1 MSKEIKY
8 PKGQEDAYKAYLDD
22 IQRKMED
29 SEREKTRGRIE
40 LNGLNI
46 YQYYNENERIAN
58 TLSGGKKT
66 IDPKEGK
73 INVKTG
79 APESKLESVV
89 ANLISLNLGTNVEA
103 YDENNIREIE
113 LGMAMEDIIEELDER
128 TLDRELQYSRFLEL
142 MKQGTAYVEVLWD
155 KDLRKKKILKNKNWK
170 GEFLKYEGHLEKLE
184 VAYEGP
190 RRKLMYGPHV
200 WLGSYTIY
208 DMERQPYIFSMEK
221 ISSSECKARFGQFEN
236 YKFVKNKA
244 SEFNK
249 DNGKS
254 IYENNWTLTD
264 YKEGIFEIIKF
275 QDVYNDHIQIFVNG
289 VPMMPMG
296 FPLSFIS
303 PSGYTITKSIFK
315 FFHEK
320 LAIGKSFVSS
330 GDISSLS
337 EILDLLLSMN
347 VFKTLQSIKP
357 ARANLSG
364 QHLPPNFL
372 FPGNLVSIDPTSV
385 PVIGDQGQGVTQS
398 EYQIMKEIQDR
409 LDKATVS
416 NSFTGQND
424 KKGQTA
430 TEAEIMAQQARVAL
444 GRTVASALIMEQRIS
459 QKIISIILY
468 RHFDPIEDKK
478 GRIDIVRKKI
488 LGASTTKL
496 YNITTR
502 QKIIDDE
509 GMGERQI
516 IPVSSSEMVRDPK
529 KVRELER
536 KEEKIKGIPIQKIF
550 ISSEDVK
557 NWNFIWF
564 VDIVPKEKDSKQA
577 RKAKFRET
585 IADMAPLIELGSRP
599 NLEALE
605 NQLAHANGKKHEE
618 LFLPRQEMQEQGIS
632 NAASQ
637 ALLQGTGGGNQSS
650 VVNDL

>member
-289 VPMMPMG
+289 VPMMPM
-296 FPLSFIS
+296 
-303 PSGYTITKSIFK
+303 
-315 FFHEK
+315 
-320 LAIGKSFVSS
+320 
-330 GDISSLS
+330 
-337 EILDLLLSMN
+337 
-347 VFKTLQSIKP
+347 
-357 ARANLSG
+357 
-364 QHLPPNFL
+364 
-372 FPGNLVSIDPTSV
+372 
-385 PVIGDQGQGVTQS
+385 
-398 EYQIMKEIQDR
+398 
-409 LDKATVS
+409 
-416 NSFTGQND
+416 
-424 KKGQTA
+424 
-430 TEAEIMAQQARVAL
+430 
-444 GRTVASALIMEQRIS
+444 
-459 QKIISIILY
+459 
-468 RHFDPIEDKK
+468 
-478 GRIDIVRKKI
+478 
-488 LGASTTKL
+488 
-496 YNITTR
+496 
-502 QKIIDDE
+502 
-509 GMGERQI
+509 
-516 IPVSSSEMVRDPK
+516 
-529 KVRELER
+529 
-536 KEEKIKGIPIQKIF
+536 
-550 ISSEDVK
+550 
-557 NWNFIWF
+557 
-564 VDIVPKEKDSKQA
+564 
-577 RKAKFRET
+577 
-585 IADMAPLIELGSRP
+585 
-599 NLEALE
+599 
-605 NQLAHANGKKHEE
+605 
-618 LFLPRQEMQEQGIS
+618 
-632 NAASQ
+632 
-637 ALLQGTGGGNQSS
+637 
-650 VVNDL
+650 